1 MFIAQKLRRQS
12 TSAYLIYMYQ
22 VEDLVRAYRLD
33 AERIAA
39 EYLPRFDYDVDQL
52 GKAAEWYAALCRMMQ
67 EEGKQEGGH
76 LQVVQNT
83 LSLLEERHRELLADT
98 ENHHYNAVYYKAL
111 PYIVELRSQGN
122 NSEKSE
128 MENCIDAL
136 YGATLLGMQGKE
148 LSAGTK
154 AALGPISRLV
164 LLAEAPEDSSAAT
177 SAEKH

>member
-1 MFIAQKLRRQS
+1 MFIAQKLRKQS

-22 VEDLVRAYRLD
+22 VEDLVRAYALD

-39 EYLPRFDYDVDQL
+39 EYLPRFDYDADQL
-52 GKAAEWYAALCRMMQ
+52 RQATEWYAALCRMMR
-67 EEGKQEGGH
+67 EEGKQQGGH

-83 LSLLEERHRELLADT
+83 LDLLEDRHRELLAGSDK
-98 ENHHYNAVYYKAL
+98 HLYNAAYYKAL
-111 PYIVELRSQGN
+111 PFIVELRSQGN
-122 NSEKSE
+122 NRDKSE

-154 AALGPISRLV
+154 AALGPITQLV
-164 LLAEAPEDSSAAT
+164 QLAEAKDNDE
-177 SAEKH
+177 